1 MATAKTQQQTT
12 TKPATAPKLRSVD
25 EITGYLVKAQTA
37 FKTVVA
43 AEAAPLIWDT
53 ELKFARDIVMND
65 PSDNLR
71 KCVPETLAAAM
82 EQIAHVGLTLNP
94 IKHHCTIIARWNKN
108 LSLFEASFLP
118 MYRGLVYLG
127 TQAGVHDVDADVV
140 YKADTFAVGRNENG
154 GYVRHEIN
162 VGVPR
167 DGIENFF
174 VGAYVLARMPK
185 SGERKVEWVPAED
198 IYAMR
203 DQSDGYLDAEKK
215 PRLASPWV
223 RWFDEQAKKGA
234 LKRASK
240 RWEEAVDD
248 GARWQRF
255 QRAVDLDHRAE
266 GHTIEGSATVVDEPK
281 LSVEQLA
288 QIEAKAQELGH
299 GDVSKYLR
307 KVCGVYG
314 TEVLADLPAS
324 KYNEVLERIAASK
337 LEIDKRRAAEAAA
350 KKQGDKK

>member
-1 MATAKTQQQTT
+1 MATTKQQQTT
-12 TKPATAPKLRSVD
+12 AKAPPLRSVD

-65 PSDNLR
+65 PTDNLR
-71 KCVPETLAAAM
+71 MCAPETLSAAM

-94 IKHHCTIIARWNKN
+94 IKHHCTIIARWNKA
-108 LSLFEASFLP
+108 LSVFEASFLP

-162 VGVPR
+162 VSVPR
-167 DGIENFF
+167 GGNENFF

-203 DQSDGYLDAEKK
+203 DQSDGYKDGQNNIR
-215 PRLASPWV
+215 PSSPWV

-240 RWEEAVDD
+240 RWEEAIDD
-248 GARWQRF
+248 GAKWQRF
-255 QRAVDLDHRAE
+255 QRAIDLDHRAE
-266 GHTIEGSATVVDEPK
+266 GVTIEGTATVVDEPK
-281 LSVEQLA
+281 LSMEQIA
-288 QIEAKAQELGH
+288 EIEARAKELGH

-307 KVCGVYG
+307 KICGAYG
-314 TEVLADLPAS
+314 AEVLGDLPA
-324 KYNEVLERIAASK
+324 KRNVEILERIAVSK
-337 LEIDKRRAAEAAA
+337 AEMQKRKA
-350 KKQGDKK
+350 KP